1 MRKPL
6 VVLLGL
12 LFSAP
17 FWGQE
22 VVVFRDY
29 RSLVVQSHRV
39 QGDWTYLRVG
49 GGELALLSKGIL
61 EIRQEAADSRAVTPS
76 VPAGTAIGPVAPH
89 PSAPQASP
97 PQAPAPFRPPQ
108 PGMGK
113 QKPSMDD
120 DDGDDDAP
128 EADDESDEEE
138 PVKPMQPPPPIRPS
152 PTSPG
157 VVAKPSA
164 LMSPQNIVQSK

>member
-1 MRKPL
+1 MRKL
-6 VVLLGL
+6 LFVLLGL
-12 LFSAP
+12 LFSAS

-39 QGDWTYLRVG
+39 QGDWTYLRVS

-76 VPAGTAIGPVAPH
+76 VPTGTAIGPVAPR
-89 PSAPQASP
+89 PSELQASP
-97 PQAPAPFRPPQ
+97 PQAPMPFRPPQ
-108 PGMGK
+108 PAMAN
-113 QKPSMDD
+113 SLDA

-128 EADDESDEEE
+128 EADDESDVEE
-138 PVKPMQPPPPIRPS
+138 PPKPVQPPRPVRPPPMS
-152 PTSPG
+152 SG
-157 VVAKPSA
+157 VVTKPGPLA
-164 LMSPQNIVQSK
+164 PPQNIVQSK